1 MRGITKITEN
11 TQIKNTQMQRI
22 RFKMYLEDHYLRKK
36 KMVKR
41 SDMTVNEVTS
51 ERRKYREETLLED
64 IIAPNTLNY

>member
-1 MRGITKITEN
+1 
-11 TQIKNTQMQRI
+11 
-22 RFKMYLEDHYLRKK
+22 MYLEDHYLRKK

-64 IIAPNTLNY
+64 IIAPNILNYWKAKYPKLGVLQTARWYKSKESHC